1 MDLPSVTFSSLLKE
15 GIRQQAEEWK
25 MQATISM
32 SPEMKPESWKKF
44 VSRLDEMTTD
54 ADILEVDSIN
64 KLKEIFGQK

>member
-15 GIRQQAEEWK
+15 GIRQQAEKWK

-44 VSRLDEMTTD
+44 ISKLDDMATD
-54 ADILEVDSIN
+54 ADILEVDN
-64 KLKEIFGQK
+64 LDKLKQMFGQR